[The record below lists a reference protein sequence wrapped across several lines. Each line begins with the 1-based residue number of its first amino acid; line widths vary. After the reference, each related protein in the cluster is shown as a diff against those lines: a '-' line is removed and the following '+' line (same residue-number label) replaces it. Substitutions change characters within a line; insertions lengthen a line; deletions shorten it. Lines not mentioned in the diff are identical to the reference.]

1 MWREIGSPWSEKR
14 NHERRR
20 WRRRGKR
27 KESLRNTGKSRS
39 EEKELYPRNLD
50 AIAKGFRVLIERI
63 SSVACDAAT
72 AYCPWKLPLY
82 WHVFN
87 NVLTW
92 PCLSHSYRFDF
103 FPSRISHVLSISFCI
118 LHISLLSVKFVVPVI
133 YWKVKCY
140 ARAIMTCTIY
150 LN

>member
-20 WRRRGKR
+20 WIRRGRRR
-27 KESLRNTGKSRS
+27 KESLRNAGKSRS

-50 AIAKGFRVLIERI
+50 AIAKGLRVLIERI
-63 SSVACDAAT
+63 SSVACGAAT

-87 NVLTW
+87 NALTW
-92 PCLSHSYRFDF
+92 PCLSHSYRFDL
-103 FPSRISHVLSISFCI
+103 FPSHISRVLSISFCV
-118 LHISLLSVKFVVPVI
+118 LHISLKFIVPI
-133 YWKVKCY
+133 LLY
-140 ARAIMTCTIY
+140 IGESNISH
-150 LN
+150 NNNS